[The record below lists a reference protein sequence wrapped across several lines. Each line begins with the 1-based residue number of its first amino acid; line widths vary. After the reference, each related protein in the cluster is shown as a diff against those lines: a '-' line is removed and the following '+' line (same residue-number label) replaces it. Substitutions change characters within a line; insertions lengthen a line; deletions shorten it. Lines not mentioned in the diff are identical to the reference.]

1 VAQVYSVNAVGYINV
16 TVNPNALS
24 IVANQLNTGGNTL
37 AEVIPNAPD
46 GTIVYLYS
54 QAAGFTPAVRD
65 FGEWGTPGTTVI
77 APGSA
82 FFVANNAATPLT
94 QTFVGEVPQGALTTP
109 LQNGLNLIGSQVPQA
124 GKLGAD
130 LGFPGVD
137 GDILYQWNP
146 ATGGYKDA
154 NIYDFGAW
162 SLGDPDI
169 AVGEGFWVSKNG
181 AGNWTRNFS
190 VNP

>member
-1 VAQVYSVNAVGYINV
+1 V
-16 TVNPNALS
+16 
-24 IVANQLNTGGNTL
+24 
-37 AEVIPNAPD
+37 
-46 GTIVYLYS
+46 
-54 QAAGFTPAVRD
+54 
-65 FGEWGTPGTTVI
+65 
-77 APGSA
+77 
-82 FFVANNAATPLT
+82 
-94 QTFVGEVPQGALTTP
+94 TFVGEVPQGTALTTP
-109 LQNGLNLIGSQVPQA
+109 LLNGLNLVGSQVPQA